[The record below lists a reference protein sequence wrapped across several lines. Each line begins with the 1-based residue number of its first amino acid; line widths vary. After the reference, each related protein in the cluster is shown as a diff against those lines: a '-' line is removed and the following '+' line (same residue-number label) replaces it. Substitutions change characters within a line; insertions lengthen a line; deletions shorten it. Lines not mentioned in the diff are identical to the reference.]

1 MSDFDNLY
9 NEFLDNSDD
18 DKNDDLVN
26 EEAKKILDMISN
38 FKQPVNE
45 MDADKLDKE
54 LEANL
59 GDPDVIEYYK
69 EEDFYVERRIWY
81 KNSGMIIKTLMND
94 VPFENANYFKEPIDL
109 EKELD
114 EALKLENY
122 ELAVT
127 LRDQIKKLKAKQK
140 RLEKKN
146 LKK

>member
-26 EEAKKILDMISN
+26 EEANKILDMISN